1 MLAWNDFIHE
11 KKCGENYVLNHK
23 YLNSTIN
30 FGSVNMKQFI
40 ITASAGKRLIGKALA
55 ANPAVQDVAKNGS
68 LVIIAGTTNGYI
80 AEEILKTLKING
92 FSRKNFFRGLTLPP
106 AMRLSPEGRLVDE
119 SKFPGDVIIIKGKWQ
134 KGKTITEVA
143 DSLKEGD
150 VIIKGANALDL
161 ENKQAA
167 ILIGHPKAGTI
178 GVSLPVVIGRRVK
191 LIVAVG
197 LEKRINGNLH
207 VIAEKINAPGAGG
220 YRLLP
225 IPGQVF
231 TELDAFTQLTGASAE
246 LIAAGGTCGAEG
258 AVYIGVYGTKEQEEA
273 AEKIYAE
280 VAAEPAFDSNLL

>member
-1 MLAWNDFIHE
+1 
-11 KKCGENYVLNHK
+11 
-23 YLNSTIN
+23 
-30 FGSVNMKQFI
+30 MKQFI
-40 ITASAGKRLIGKALA
+40 VTSSVGKRLIGKALA
-55 ANPAVQDVAKNGS
+55 QNRTVLDAAKNGT

-80 AEEILKTLKING
+80 AEELFKNLNIDG
-92 FSRKNFFRGLTLPP
+92 FSRKHFFRGLTLPP

-119 SKFPGDVIIIKGKWQ
+119 SKFPGDVVISKGEWV
-134 KGKTITEVA
+134 KGKTINEIA

-178 GVSLPVVIGRRVK
+178 GVSLPVVIGRRIK

-197 LEKRINGNLH
+197 LEKRVSANLN
-207 VIAEKINAPGAGG
+207 VLAEKINSPGEGG

-231 TELDAFTQLTGASAE
+231 TEVDAITQLTGASAE
-246 LIAAGGTCGAEG
+246 LISAGGICGAEG
-258 AVYIGVYGTKEQEEA
+258 AVYLGVWGSKEQQDA
-273 AEKIYAE
+273 AEKLLSQ
-280 VAAEPAFDSNLL
+280 VAAEPAFDSSYL